1 MPESPEEKTIWACPQ
16 CGKRF
21 RVPSRLK
28 PPAQCR
34 ECRQAVDEHG
44 RRRPTSSVEAAAI
57 FDADDSVDDEASE
70 SPDGEGHNF
79 KGPFL
84 AGMCGGIATVC
95 LCGFVFGTFIAATAD
110 RLPPDGPRPQ
120 NVNVVEL
127 QRRIAGVET
136 QLVEIARRAAA
147 APHSVAIPVPS
158 PSASPGFGV
167 ADASARAVTNVK
179 ADINELATEVTN
191 LKRVAAVLDFRT
203 LEIDQMLGTHR
214 QILGQHGNLLN
225 EADRNV
231 KGVLV
236 TADANVRRVL
246 TEADGN
252 VRASLRTLTSAATD
266 VELRLSRIERRS
278 REVDDLLANVIRR
291 IATIEETMDKLDGV
305 LDGFVRGR
313 LVR

>member
-1 MPESPEEKTIWACPQ
+1 MPDSTEETTIWACPQ

-21 RVPSRLK
+21 RVPIHLK
-28 PPAQCR
+28 PPAKCR

-44 RRRPTSSVEAAAI
+44 RRRPTSSVEAAAV

-70 SPDGEGHNF
+70 TPDGEGHNF
-79 KGPFL
+79 RGPFV
-84 AGMCGGIATVC
+84 AGMCGGIAAVC
-95 LCGFVFGTFIAATAD
+95 LCGFVVGTFIAATAD

-120 NVNVVEL
+120 NVDVVEL

-136 QLVEIARRAAA
+136 QLAEIARRAAA
-147 APHSVAIPVPS
+147 AAPAVAIPVPS

-179 ADINELATEVTN
+179 ADINELATEVTS
-191 LKRVAAVLDFRT
+191 LKRLAAALDFRT
-203 LEIDQMLGTHR
+203 TGIDQQLGSHR
-214 QILGQHGNLLN
+214 QTLDQHGKLLN

-252 VRASLRTLTSAATD
+252 VRSSLATLTSAAVNVD
-266 VELRLSRIERRS
+266 VRLRQIERDSRGIGDQLETFDRRLKRIEIT
-278 REVDDLLANVIRR
+278 VD
-291 IATIEETMDKLDGV
+291 ELDG
-305 LDGFVRGR
+305 LRDGLVRGR
-313 LVR
+313 LVN